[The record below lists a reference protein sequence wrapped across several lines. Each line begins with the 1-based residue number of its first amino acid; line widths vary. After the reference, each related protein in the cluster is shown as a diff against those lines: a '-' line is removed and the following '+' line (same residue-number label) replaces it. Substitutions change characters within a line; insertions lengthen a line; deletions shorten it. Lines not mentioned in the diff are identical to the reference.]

1 MSHSIEHSGLFVDFG
16 MITIGSHKFIELETK
31 VNHTMPTL
39 RWAIGPHQWKV
50 SISIRNLVLY
60 TLVKLYYITFIV
72 SKAKKSLV
80 VAINVGMRCTLPI
93 MRDSS

>member
-39 RWAIGPHQWKV
+39 RWAIGPHQWK
-50 SISIRNLVLY
+50 SFHLD
-60 TLVKLYYITFIV
+60 
-72 SKAKKSLV
+72 KKSCLIYIGKIV